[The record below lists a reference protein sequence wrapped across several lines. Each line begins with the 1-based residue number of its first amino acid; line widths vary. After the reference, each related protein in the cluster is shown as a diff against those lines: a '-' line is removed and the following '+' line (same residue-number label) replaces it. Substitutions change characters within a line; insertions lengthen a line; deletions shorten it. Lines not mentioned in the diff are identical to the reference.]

1 MRSKPVRNSVTVSGF
16 PGGVSLPLFLLLLG
30 MPLPALT
37 DPGDLDPSFGPG
49 GRVLTDLGGG
59 DGASALVVQPDG
71 KVVAAGGSTVNFA
84 LARYHPDG
92 SLDNSFGNAG
102 VVLTDFGAPSRAQA
116 LLLQSDTKL
125 VAAGATGDNHDFA
138 LARYHPDGSLD
149 SSFGNGG
156 LVVTDLGG
164 GTDDAGAFTLVVQPD
179 GKLVV
184 AGASTENFALA
195 RYHPDGS
202 LDSGFG
208 NGGVVLT
215 DFGAASGA
223 DALILQPDAKLVAA
237 GRISLLG
244 GGDFALARY
253 NTDGR
258 LDSSFDGDGRVLTDL
273 GGPARALL
281 LQPDGKLVAAGGSFT
296 DFALVRYNPNGS
308 LDTAFGDAG
317 LVLTDFGPSGEAF
330 ALGGQPDGKLVA
342 AGGSSGNFALVRYNP
357 DGGRD
362 TSFGDGG
369 LVRTDLSGSARA
381 LVLQPDGKLVAAG
394 SSGRFFALA
403 RYFGTVECG
412 GLSVTIFG
420 TSGPDTIRGT
430 RRRDVIHGLRGNDII
445 RGLGGNDIICGG
457 AGRDTLA
464 GGKGNDRLFG
474 EAGKDRLDGGRGR
487 DRCNGGPGRDTVTGC
502 ERVSRRTSR

>member
-1 MRSKPVRNSVTVSGF
+1 MRSKLVRNSVTVSGF

-37 DPGDLDPSFGPG
+37 DPGDLDPTFGSG

-92 SLDNSFGNAG
+92 SL
-102 VVLTDFGAPSRAQA
+102 
-116 LLLQSDTKL
+116 L
-125 VAAGATGDNHDFA
+125 VA
-138 LARYHPDGSLD
+138 
-149 SSFGNGG
+149 
-156 LVVTDLGG
+156 
-164 GTDDAGAFTLVVQPD
+164 
-179 GKLVV
+179 

-223 DALILQPDAKLVAA
+223 EALVLQPDAKLVAA
-237 GRISLLG
+237 GRISFLG
-244 GGDFALARY
+244 TRDFALARY
-253 NTDGR
+253 NADGS
-258 LDSSFDGDGRVLTDL
+258 LDTSFDGDGRVLTDF

-281 LQPDGKLVAAGGSFT
+281 LQPDGKLVAAGRSFT

-308 LDTAFGDAG
+308 LDTGFGDAG

-330 ALGGQPDGKLVA
+330 ALGEQPDGKLVA

-357 DGGRD
+357 DGGLLERPAK
-362 TSFGDGG
+362 T
-369 LVRTDLSGSARA
+369 GSMADSAGTAARW
-381 LVLQPDGKLVAAG
+381 PG
-394 SSGRFFALA
+394 A
-403 RYFGTVECG
+403 R
-412 GLSVTIFG
+412 
-420 TSGPDTIRGT
+420 
-430 RRRDVIHGLRGNDII
+430 HGH
-445 RGLGGNDIICGG
+445 
-457 AGRDTLA
+457 
-464 GGKGNDRLFG
+464 
-474 EAGKDRLDGGRGR
+474 
-487 DRCNGGPGRDTVTGC
+487 
-502 ERVSRRTSR
+502 RV

>member
-1 MRSKPVRNSVTVSGF
+1 MRSKPVRNNVIVSGF
-16 PGGVSLPLFLLLLG
+16 PRQRSLLLFLLLSGL
-30 MPLPALT
+30 PLPAWT
-37 DPGDLDPSFGPG
+37 DPGDLDPGFAAG

-71 KVVAAGGSTVNFA
+71 KLVAAGGSTVNFA

-92 SLDNSFGNAG
+92 SLDNSFGNGG

-116 LLLQSDTKL
+116 LVLQPGAKL
-125 VAAGATGDNHDFA
+125 VAAGSTGNTHDFA
-138 LARYHPDGSLD
+138 LARYNTDGSLD
-149 SSFGNGG
+149 PSFGNAG

-164 GTDDAGAFTLVVQPD
+164 GSEDAGAFALVVQPD
-179 GKLVV
+179 GKLVA
-184 AGASTENFALA
+184 AGASNDHFALA

-208 NGGVVLT
+208 IGGVVLT
-215 DFGAASGA
+215 DFGASSGVE
-223 DALILQPDAKLVAA
+223 ALVLQPDAKLVAA
-237 GRISLLG
+237 GRISFVG
-244 GGDFALARY
+244 AGDFALARY
-253 NTDGR
+253 HADGT
-258 LDSSFDGDGRVLTDL
+258 LDSSFDGDGRVLTDF

-308 LDTAFGDAG
+308 LDTGFGDAG
-317 LVLTDFGPSGEAF
+317 LVLTDFGASGEAF

-342 AGGSSGNFALVRYNP
+342 AGGSFGNFALARYHP

-362 TSFGDGG
+362 TSFGDRG
-369 LVRTDLSGSARA
+369 LVRTDLGGSAQA

-394 SSGRFFALA
+394 SSGQSFALA
-403 RYFGTVECG
+403 RYFGTVACRG
-412 GLSVTIFG
+412 RSVTIFG

-430 RRRDVIHGLRGNDII
+430 RRRDVIHGLRGNDVI
-445 RGLGGNDIICGG
+445 RGLGANDIICGG

-464 GGKGNDRLFG
+464 GGAGNDRLFG
-474 EAGKDRLDGGRGR
+474 EAGKDRLDGGLGR

-502 ERVSRRTSR
+502 ERGSRRSSR

>member
-1 MRSKPVRNSVTVSGF
+1 MRSKRVRNSVTVSGF
-16 PGGVSLPLFLLLLG
+16 PGRVSLPLFLLLLG
-30 MPLPALT
+30 MSLPALT
-37 DPGDLDPSFGPG
+37 DPGDLDPTFGPG

-102 VVLTDFGAPSRAQA
+102 VVLADFGAPSRAQA
-116 LLLQSDTKL
+116 LILQSDAKL

-138 LARYHPDGSLD
+138 LARYNPDGSLD

-164 GTDDAGAFTLVVQPD
+164 GTDDAGAFTLVLQPD
-179 GKLVV
+179 GKLVA
-184 AGASTENFALA
+184 AGAATENFVLA

-215 DFGAASGA
+215 DFGADSGA
-223 DALILQPDAKLVAA
+223 EALVLQPDAKLVAA
-237 GRISLLG
+237 GRISFLG
-244 GGDFALARY
+244 TRDFALARY
-253 NTDGR
+253 NADGS
-258 LDSSFDGDGRVLTDL
+258 LDTSFDGDGRVLTDF

-281 LQPDGKLVAAGGSFT
+281 L
-296 DFALVRYNPNGS
+296 
-308 LDTAFGDAG
+308 
-317 LVLTDFGPSGEAF
+317 
-330 ALGGQPDGKLVA
+330 QPDGKLVA

-362 TSFGDGG
+362 TSFGNRG
-369 LVRTDLSGSARA
+369 LVRTDLGGSAQA
-381 LVLQPDGKLVAAG
+381 LVLQPDGQLVAAG

-403 RYFGTVECG
+403 RYFGTVACR

-445 RGLGGNDIICGG
+445 RGLGGNDILCGG

-474 EAGKDRLDGGRGR
+474 DAGKDRLDGGLGR
-487 DRCNGGPGRDTVTGC
+487 DRCNGGPGRDTVTAC
-502 ERVSRRTSR
+502 ERGSRRSSQ